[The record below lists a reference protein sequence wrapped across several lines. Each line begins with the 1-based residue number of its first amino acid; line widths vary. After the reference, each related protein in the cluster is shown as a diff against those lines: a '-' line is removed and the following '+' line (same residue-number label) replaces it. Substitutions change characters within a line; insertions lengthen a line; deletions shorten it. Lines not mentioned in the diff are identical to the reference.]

1 MAADLSHLSA
11 AEIARLVR
19 TRALSCREVA
29 QGFLDGASLDQKI
42 GAFLRLDP
50 ETTLA
55 EADRAQEMVD
65 AGVGGPLA
73 GVPVAVKDNL
83 STEGIE
89 TTCASRI
96 LEGYIP
102 PYDATVVT
110 KLREAG
116 AFVFG
121 KTNLDEFA
129 MGTSGEN
136 SAYRTTKN
144 PWDLSRTP
152 GGSSAGSAAA
162 VAAGLAP
169 VSLGSDTGG
178 SIRMPAALCGVV
190 GFKPTYG
197 RASRYGLV
205 AFGSSLDQ
213 VGPFARSV
221 EDTALLAGAIT
232 GHDENDSTSLPSAPI
247 TFSADGSLR
256 GKRIGVPQE
265 LMGEGI
271 DAGVRARVE
280 EALETLRQE
289 GATVETISLPSIAL
303 GVSTYYI
310 LAPAEASSNLAR
322 FDGVRYGPRIE
333 GEGHIGTVARTRGRL
348 FGSEVKLRIMV
359 GTYVLS
365 AGYYDAYYT
374 KALAVRERM
383 KEEFLAALDSYDF
396 IASPA
401 SPLPAFPLG
410 SLSNDPL
417 ALKLLDFCTIP
428 ANLGGFPAISIPC
441 GFTEGLP
448 VGLQLLAAPG
458 EDEALL
464 SSAHAAERAL
474 PPIGRP
480 SP

>member
-1 MAADLSHLSA
+1 MAADLVHLSA

-29 QGFLDGASLDQKI
+29 SAFLEGATADVEIQ
-42 GAFLRLDP
+42 AFLRLDP

-55 EADRAQEMVD
+55 EADRAQELVD

-89 TTCASRI
+89 TTCASKI
-96 LEGYIP
+96 LQGYVP
-102 PYDATVVT
+102 PYDATVVM
-110 KLREAG
+110 KLRDAG
-116 AFVFG
+116 AIVFG

-136 SAYRTTKN
+136 SAYQVTKN
-144 PWDLSRTP
+144 PWALDRAP
-152 GGSSAGSAAA
+152 GGSSSGSAAA

-169 VSLGSDTGG
+169 LSLGSDTGG

-205 AFGSSLDQ
+205 AFASSLDQ
-213 VGPFARSV
+213 VGPFGRNV
-221 EDTALLAGAIT
+221 EDAALLAAAIT
-232 GHDENDSTSLPSAPI
+232 GHDPNDSTSLPTTPI
-247 TFSADGSLR
+247 TFSKDGSLR
-256 GKRIGVPQE
+256 GKRVAVPQE

-280 EALETLRQE
+280 EALDAMRRE
-289 GATVETISLPSIAL
+289 GAVVETISLPSIAL

-322 FDGVRYGPRIE
+322 FDGVRYGPRLE
-333 GEGHIGTVARTRGRL
+333 GDGHVGMVARTRGRL

-383 KEEFLAALDSYDF
+383 KAEFEAALGSYDL

-401 SPLPAFPLG
+401 SPIPAFALG
-410 SLSNDPL
+410 SLADDPL

-441 GFTEGLP
+441 GLTEGLP
-448 VGLQLLAAPG
+448 VGLQLLASPG

-464 SSAHAAERAL
+464 NAAHAAERAL
-474 PPIGRP
+474 PSIGRP
-480 SP
+480 AR